1 MCLPLEA
8 VLYMFPLPLFFV
20 YRYPAST
27 HRLSSVYLAYPAV
40 YLVVI
45 SVARDLELLYS
56 VFTERT
62 LDLRQYQLSK
72 ASSSKKRSRKEFE
85 DASGCV
91 AMMTTTIAPANHSQG
106 SRFGSIVRRESL
118 NYSRWMVGRTL
129 RTRGSSFAS

>member
-72 ASSSKKRSRKEFE
+72 ASS
-85 DASGCV
+85 
-91 AMMTTTIAPANHSQG
+91 
-106 SRFGSIVRRESL
+106 
-118 NYSRWMVGRTL
+118 
-129 RTRGSSFAS
+129 